1 MMKYDFIDI
10 FNKLKFLPYPL
21 RLQYAN
27 FISKNPKNLS
37 LKKISERIKKHE
49 PIEYILHVA
58 EFYNQKF
65 YVNRNVLIPRKETE
79 EIIDI
84 AKKYIT
90 KLNIETIIDVGTGS
104 GCIIITLAKLLITK
118 QIKFIGIDI
127 SKNALKVTN
136 KNLKIHNI
144 ENKILLINKDF
155 RKFNFKMYKNVLVC
169 ANLPYIPPKM
179 NLAKSVV
186 KYEPHIALYGKG
198 KKGDALIKK
207 IIKIYK
213 KNDNIKGLIIEKN
226 NGIIKHYIKQDGIT
240 NKNQN

>member
-1 MMKYDFIDI
+1 MKYDFIDI

-27 FISKNPKNLS
+27 FINRNTNSLS
-37 LKKISERIKKHE
+37 LKKITERINKQE

-79 EIIDI
+79 EIINI
-84 AKKYIT
+84 ALKYIN

-104 GCIIITLAKLLITK
+104 GCIIIILAKLLNLMP
-118 QIKFIGIDI
+118 IKFIGIDI
-127 SKNALKVTN
+127 SKNALKVAY
-136 KNLKIHNI
+136 KNLKIHKL

-155 RKFNFKMYKNVLVC
+155 QKFNFNVYKNVLIC
-169 ANLPYIPPKM
+169 ANLPYIPPKT

-198 KKGDALIKK
+198 EKGDALIKK

-226 NGIIKHYIKQDGIT
+226 NGIIKHYIKQNGIT
-240 NKNQN
+240 SKN